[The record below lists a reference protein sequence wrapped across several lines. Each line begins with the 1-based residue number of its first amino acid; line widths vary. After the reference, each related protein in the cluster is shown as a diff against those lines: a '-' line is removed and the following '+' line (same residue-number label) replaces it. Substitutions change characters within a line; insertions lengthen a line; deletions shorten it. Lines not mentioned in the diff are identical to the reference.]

1 MASNGNNDIIKKG
14 IYLAK
19 LLRHDKE
26 ALRLGKIDEHGW
38 RKVEELAELGF
49 SRELLDKI
57 VFYNSKQR
65 YEYSPDG
72 TMIRA
77 RQGHS
82 IKVDVEL
89 TEATPPDVLYHG
101 TATRFLE
108 SIYAEGLV
116 HGNRLYVHLSAD
128 EATAINV
135 GKRHGM
141 PFVIKIDCRKMLAD
155 GCKFYLSNNGVWLT
169 KQVLPEYFIDSKDN

>member
-1 MASNGNNDIIKKG
+1 MASDRSIIRQGKR
-14 IYLAK
+14 LAF

-38 RKVEELAELGF
+38 RKVEELEVMGF
-49 SRELLDKI
+49 TRELLDVI
-57 VFYNSKQR
+57 VATNNKQR

-72 TMIRA
+72 KKIRA

-82 IKVDVEL
+82 INVDVEL
-89 TEATPPDVLYHG
+89 AETTPPDVLYHG

-116 HGNRLYVHLSAD
+116 PGNRLYVHLSAD
-128 EATAINV
+128 EATAVKV
-135 GKRHGM
+135 GSRHGT
-141 PFVIKIDCRKMLAD
+141 PFVLKIDCRKMLVD
-155 GCKFYLSNNGVWLT
+155 GYKFYLSNNGVWLT
-169 KQVLPEYFIDSKDN
+169 KQVLPEYFINSKDRI

>member
-1 MASNGNNDIIKKG
+1 MASDRSIIRQGKR
-14 IYLAK
+14 LSF

-26 ALRLGKIDEHGW
+26 ALRLGKIDGHGW
-38 RKVEELAELGF
+38 RMVEELEKMGF
-49 SRELLDKI
+49 TRELLDKI
-57 VFYNSKQR
+57 VATNNKQR
-65 YEYSPDG
+65 FEYSADG
-72 TMIRA
+72 NKIRA

-82 IKVDVEL
+82 INVDVEL
-89 TEATPPDVLYHG
+89 REMTPPDVLYHG

-108 SIYAEGLV
+108 SINAEGLIP
-116 HGNRLYVHLSAD
+116 GNRLYVHLSPD

-135 GKRHGM
+135 GSRHGV

-169 KQVLPEYFIDSKDN
+169 KQVLPEYFIKTKNDI

>member
-1 MASNGNNDIIKKG
+1 MASDRSIIRKG
-14 IYLAK
+14 KRLAF

-38 RKVEELAELGF
+38 RKVEELEVMGF
-49 SRELLDKI
+49 TRELLDEI
-57 VFYNSKQR
+57 VATNNKQR
-65 YEYSPDG
+65 FEYSDDG
-72 TMIRA
+72 KKIRA

-82 IKVDVEL
+82 INVDVEL
-89 TEATPPDVLYHG
+89 AETIPPDVLYHG

-108 SIYAEGLV
+108 SIYAEGLA

-135 GKRHGM
+135 GKRHGT
-141 PFVIKIDCRKMLAD
+141 PFVIKIDCRQMLAD

>member
-1 MASNGNNDIIKKG
+1 MTREEYIVKKG
-14 IYLAK
+14 KYLAK

-26 ALRLGKIDEHGW
+26 AFKQGKIDEHGW
-38 RKVEELAELGF
+38 RKVEELIGLGF
-49 SRELLDKI
+49 SRELLDEI
-57 VFYNSKQR
+57 VATNNKQR
-65 YEYSPDG
+65 FEFSADG
-72 TMIRA
+72 KKIRA

-82 IKVDVEL
+82 INVDVEL
-89 TEATPPDVLYHG
+89 REMTPPDVLYHG

-116 HGNRLYVHLSAD
+116 TGNRLYVHLSPD

-135 GKRHGM
+135 GSRHGT
-141 PFVIKIDCRKMLAD
+141 PFVIKIDCRKMLTD

-169 KQVLPEYFIDSKDN
+169 KQVLPEYFIENMDD

>member
-1 MASNGNNDIIKKG
+1 MASNRSIIRKG
-14 IYLAK
+14 KRLAF

-38 RKVEELAELGF
+38 RKVEELEVMGF
-49 SRELLDKI
+49 TRELLDEI
-57 VFYNSKQR
+57 VATNNKQR
-65 YEYSPDG
+65 FEYSDDG
-72 TMIRA
+72 KKIRA

-82 IKVDVEL
+82 INVDVEL
-89 TEATPPDVLYHG
+89 TETIPPDVLYHG
-101 TATRFLE
+101 TATRFME

-116 HGNRLYVHLSAD
+116 PGNRLYVHLSAD
-128 EATAINV
+128 EATAVKV
-135 GKRHGM
+135 GARHGTS
-141 PFVIKIDCRKMLAD
+141 FVLKIDCRKMVAD

>member
-1 MASNGNNDIIKKG
+1 M
-14 IYLAK
+14 
-19 LLRHDKE
+19 
-26 ALRLGKIDEHGW
+26 GKIDEHGW
-38 RKVEELAELGF
+38 RMVEELERMGF
-49 SRELLDKI
+49 TRELLDEI
-57 VFYNSKQR
+57 VATNNKQR
-65 YEYSPDG
+65 FEYSADG
-72 TMIRA
+72 KKIRA

-82 IKVDVEL
+82 INVDVEL
-89 TEATPPDVLYHG
+89 REMTPPDVLYHG

-135 GKRHGM
+135 GKRHGT

-169 KQVLPEYFIDSKDN
+169 KQVLPEYFIND